1 MKTRCKWAKAD
12 SLSKLYH
19 DTEWGVPKHD
29 DRLLFEHLILDGLQA
44 GLSWS
49 IILQKRENIRSAFD
63 NFDPVVIAGY
73 KIQKIEELLAD
84 KGVIRNRGKIEA
96 VVQNAQAFLNI
107 QKEFKSFDVYIWQFV
122 KRKTVQNSWKTQKDI
137 PAHSKES
144 IAMSRD
150 LKRRGFKFVG
160 PVICYAFMQA
170 VGMVNDHNIDCF
182 RYREVQQGNPA

>member
-19 DTEWGVPKHD
+19 DTEWGVPQHD
-29 DRLLFEHLILDGLQA
+29 DRLLFEHIILDGLQA

-49 IILQKRENIRSAFD
+49 IILQKRENIKSAFD

-84 KGVIRNRGKIEA
+84 KGVIRNRGKVEA

-107 QKEFKSFDVYIWQFV
+107 QKEFKSFDGYIWQFV
-122 KRKTVQNSWKTQKDI
+122 KRKPVQNSWKTPKEI
-137 PAHSKES
+137 PTQTKES

-160 PVICYAFMQA
+160 PVMCYAFMQA
-170 VGMVNDHNIDCF
+170 VGMVNDHTIDCF
-182 RYREVQQGNPA
+182 RYREVQQ